1 MVQQPAHSIIAE
13 LEDAVR
19 GGSSAKRVET
29 LRQVT
34 DLFLNDG
41 ERLSD
46 DQVKVFDDVLC
57 LLIARVETRAKAEL
71 SKRLAPLDYAPF
83 EVIQHLAWD
92 DEIEVAGSV
101 LANSSR
107 LGTDVLVEIA
117 SSKGQDHLLAISGR
131 PNLPAAVTDVIVD
144 RGEDKVIRKLA
155 NNAGAK
161 FSDQGFSTIVARAG
175 ADDELVEI
183 LGLRADFPAKF
194 MRDLLRRA
202 KEAVRA
208 RLLAIAPPAVQ
219 EEIKRVLNEIAREA
233 PPPGA
238 ELRRRRGIREAD
250 EGAERARRCG
260 RLQFRR
266 VEEVR
271 RGHGCDRGSQRDA
284 DRDDGPADGRPP
296 RRPAPHSL
304 PFGPPELADGRS
316 RSCATGRSCLRSTRR
331 RWRSRNAI
339 TASCRWRRP
348 SAPCAS
354 GSSTTGSRS
363 SRSTDV
369 FDGFDLASLHWE
381 NGYPVAL
388 FDRRLVSRARMQIKQ
403 PRFDSVNA
411 DFSVA
416 NVIVEL
422 LRTKNVY
429 EASVLRFGSA
439 GALGAAH

>member
-34 DLFLNDG
+34 DLFLHDG

-101 LANSSR
+101 LAHSSR

-144 RGEDKVIRKLA
+144 RGEGQVIRKLA
-155 NNAGAK
+155 NNAGAQ
-161 FSDQGFSTIVARAG
+161 FSEGGYSSIVARAS

-183 LGLRADFPAKF
+183 LGLRGDLPENC

-202 KEAVRA
+202 KDTVRA
-208 RLLAIAPPAVQ
+208 RLLAIAPPALQ
-219 EEIKRVLNEIAREA
+219 EEIRKVLNIIAREA
-233 PPPGA
+233 PPPGRSFGVA
-238 ELRRRRGIREAD
+238 EELVKLMKKGLNELDDAAVYNFAESKKFDEVTVAIAVLNEMPIEMVARLMEGPRADLLLIPCRSARLNWPTVESILRNRPVMPSINGQTLEI
-250 EGAERARRCG
+250 AERD
-260 RLQFRR
+260 FRKLSMETAQR
-266 VEEVR
+266 TVR
-271 RGHGCDRGSQRDA
+271 FWQ
-284 DRDDGPADGRPP
+284 
-296 RRPAPHSL
+296 
-304 PFGPPELADGRS
+304 
-316 RSCATGRSCLRSTRR
+316 
-331 RWRSRNAI
+331 
-339 TASCRWRRP
+339 
-348 SAPCAS
+348 
-354 GSSTTGSRS
+354 
-363 SRSTDV
+363 
-369 FDGFDLASLHWE
+369 LHNRIE
-381 NGYPVAL
+381 
-388 FDRRLVSRARMQIKQ
+388 K
-403 PRFDSVNA
+403 
-411 DFSVA
+411 
-416 NVIVEL
+416 
-422 LRTKNVY
+422 
-429 EASVLRFGSA
+429 
-439 GALGAAH
+439 

>member
-46 DQVKVFDDVLC
+46 DQVKVFDEVLC

-92 DEIEVAGSV
+92 DEIEVAGNV

-144 RGEDKVIRKLA
+144 RGEGQVIRKLA
-155 NNAGAK
+155 NNAGAQ
-161 FSDQGFSTIVARAG
+161 FSEEGYSNIVARAS

-183 LGLRADFPAKF
+183 LGLRGDLPANC

-202 KEAVRA
+202 KDAVRA
-208 RLLAIAPPAVQ
+208 RLLAIAPPALQ
-219 EEIKRVLNEIAREA
+219 EEIKQVLNTIAREA
-233 PPPGA
+233 PAPGRNFGVA
-238 ELRRRRGIREAD
+238 EEYVKLMKGLNELDDAAVYNFAESKKFDEVTVAIAVLNEMPIEMVARLMEGPRSDLLLIPCRSARLNWPTVESILRNRPVVPAVNERTMEI
-250 EGAERARRCG
+250 AERDYRKLSLETAQRT
-260 RLQFRR
+260 
-266 VEEVR
+266 VR
-271 RGHGCDRGSQRDA
+271 FWQ
-284 DRDDGPADGRPP
+284 
-296 RRPAPHSL
+296 
-304 PFGPPELADGRS
+304 
-316 RSCATGRSCLRSTRR
+316 
-331 RWRSRNAI
+331 
-339 TASCRWRRP
+339 
-348 SAPCAS
+348 
-354 GSSTTGSRS
+354 
-363 SRSTDV
+363 
-369 FDGFDLASLHWE
+369 LHNKIE
-381 NGYPVAL
+381 
-388 FDRRLVSRARMQIKQ
+388 K
-403 PRFDSVNA
+403 
-411 DFSVA
+411 
-416 NVIVEL
+416 
-422 LRTKNVY
+422 
-429 EASVLRFGSA
+429 
-439 GALGAAH
+439 